1 MKRYEATWSV
11 WLIGISSI
19 LTILCLGIGIEVAQR
34 SSGALWWAA
43 WLPVALALGCALFTV
58 RGYTITPDAILV
70 HRLLWKTRLARA
82 GLESARFV
90 PHAMR
95 WSVRTFGNGGFFSF
109 SGFYWNK
116 ALGAYRAYV
125 TDPARTVVLHY
136 RSSRT
141 VLLSPAE
148 PQAFVREL
156 AVSNQGA

>member
-11 WLIGISSI
+11 WLIGLSSF
-19 LTILCLGIGIEVAQR
+19 LTILCLGIAIGVSQR
-34 SSGALWWAA
+34 SSGALWWLA
-43 WLPVALALGCALFTV
+43 WLPVALALGCTLFSI

-70 HRLLWKTRLARA
+70 HRLVWNTSLSRA

-90 PHAMR
+90 PNAMR
-95 WSVRTFGNGGFFSF
+95 WSIRTFGNGGFFSF

-116 ALGAYRAYV
+116 TLGAYRAYV

-141 VLLSPAE
+141 VLLSPASPE
-148 PQAFVREL
+148 DFVNDLRL
-156 AVSNQGA
+156 PNHVW